1 MEIVEMTGDSPVVA
15 RVSYDLYSP
24 EYKRGMVLE
33 WANSGSSQKG
43 FAREKGIPDTTFSG
57 WVKKWR
63 AEGCP
68 GLDGARGPVGRTRAR
83 GGGAGG
89 GREGRLLPHDRRR
102 QADVPILDAAGGAQG
117 AALGGGLVT
126 WGGGAPARVLL
137 YPGATDFRMGIPG
150 LLALVVIRVKRQR
163 FLRAKSSPPRIKPAF
178 EGRPEARAF

>member
-1 MEIVEMTGDSPVVA
+1 MEIVEMAGDSPVVA

-68 GLDGARGPVGRTRAR
+68 GLDGAEGPSAGPALVEAAPPPGSSSTRAPPTSGWASPACWR
-83 GGGAGG
+83 SSAAGSPGPLTASAPPTG
-89 GREGRLLPHDRRR
+89 GR
-102 QADVPILDAAGGAQG
+102 
-117 AALGGGLVT
+117 
-126 WGGGAPARVLL
+126 
-137 YPGATDFRMGIPG
+137 
-150 LLALVVIRVKRQR
+150 
-163 FLRAKSSPPRIKPAF
+163 
-178 EGRPEARAF
+178 

>member
-1 MEIVEMTGDSPVVA
+1 MEIVEMAGDSPVVA

-68 GLDGARGPVGRTRAR
+68 GLDGAEGPS
-83 GGGAGG
+83 AGPALV
-89 GREGRLLPHDRRR
+89 EAAP
-102 QADVPILDAAGGAQG
+102 AAGGKGDCSLTIAGARLTFPSSMLPAVLKGLLSG
-117 AALGGGLVT
+117 AA
-126 WGGGAPARVLL
+126 
-137 YPGATDFRMGIPG
+137 
-150 LLALVVIRVKRQR
+150 
-163 FLRAKSSPPRIKPAF
+163 S
-178 EGRPEARAF
+178 

>member
-68 GLDGARGPVGRTRAR
+68 GLDGAEGPS
-83 GGGAGG
+83 AGPALV
-89 GREGRLLPHDRRR
+89 EAAP
-102 QADVPILDAAGGAQG
+102 AAGAACGVFAFCRPQAQSDSIST
-117 AALGGGLVT
+117 AASRMHVIFFMVSSSM
-126 WGGGAPARVLL
+126 AVFFFRCRKHL
-137 YPGATDFRMGIPG
+137 YST
-150 LLALVVIRVKRQR
+150 
-163 FLRAKSSPPRIKPAF
+163 
-178 EGRPEARAF
+178 E